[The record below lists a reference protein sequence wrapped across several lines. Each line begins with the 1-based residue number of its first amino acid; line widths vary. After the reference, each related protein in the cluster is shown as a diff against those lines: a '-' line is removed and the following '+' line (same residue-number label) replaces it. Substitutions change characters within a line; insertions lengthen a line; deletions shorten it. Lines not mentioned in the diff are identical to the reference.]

1 MTPENHQRVID
12 ELQPLID
19 DIQATLKRFEQA
31 GMDKTM
37 PADYEQLLT
46 ILDGAVK
53 QQREHTLAM
62 LSG

>member
-1 MTPENHQRVID
+1 
-12 ELQPLID
+12 
-19 DIQATLKRFEQA
+19 
-31 GMDKTM
+31 MDKTM